1 MSTTLKVTTSTR
13 PGSRLALEVGVP
25 ADRSQASYD
34 AALEKLSR
42 TIKLPGF
49 RKGKVPRPVLLQQIG
64 PLRVKATALEEL
76 VDSVFRDAVAQEQLE
91 AIGQPELRGG
101 FDSLLAAFEPGQE
114 LLLSLELDVAPS
126 PSLKTT
132 KGLKAE
138 AEAVEFDPAQVD
150 ELLEKSRRQMAT
162 LVPVADRA
170 AALGDVA
177 VVSFSGSFSDSK
189 EPISGG
195 SAESLEVELEDGRM
209 IPGFVEGIVGMKLD
223 EERQVNCQFPDDY
236 PEETCRG
243 RGANFAIT
251 LKDLNCREL
260 PELDDAFAQQASDS
274 KTIAELRQ
282 QLEERLKQDAERRQR
297 SNRQEALLKA
307 LVAELE
313 VELPESLIR
322 EEINVLL
329 QETASQMAQQG
340 LDIKKLF
347 TPDVV
352 RNLAQGSRAEAE
364 ERLRRS
370 LALQALAK
378 AEAISLDDQ
387 ELATKLKE
395 VSRGLSD
402 TNRIDPA
409 RLQAAVAED
418 LLKEKLFEF
427 LEAHSTVAI
436 AAAPAA
442 LEAESPEAKP
452 AAKAKAK
459 PKAKA
464 KAADP
469 APAGD
474 ADAAAASD

>member
-1 MSTTLKVTTSTR
+1 MSTALKVTTSTR

-76 VDSVFRDAVAQEQLE
+76 VDSVFRDAVAQEQVN
-91 AIGQPELRGG
+91 AIGQPELSGG

-114 LLLSLELDVAPS
+114 LLLSLELDVAPT

-132 KGLKAE
+132 KGLQAE
-138 AEAVEFDPAQVD
+138 AEAVEFDPAVV
-150 ELLEKSRRQMAT
+150 EEMLEKTRRQMAT

-177 VVSFSGSFSDSK
+177 VVSFSGTFSDSN
-189 EPISGG
+189 EAISGG

-209 IPGFVEGIVGMKLD
+209 IPGFVEGIVGMKLE
-223 EERQVNCQFPDDY
+223 EERQVSCQFPDDY
-236 PEETCRG
+236 AEESCRG

-251 LKDLNCREL
+251 LKDLKGREL

-274 KTIAELRQ
+274 KTMAELRQ
-282 QLEERLKQDAERRQR
+282 QLEERLKQDTERRQR

-352 RNLAQGSRAEAE
+352 RNLAQSSRAEAE
-364 ERLRRS
+364 ERLHRS

-378 AEAISLDDQ
+378 AEAISLDDK
-387 ELATKLKE
+387 ELETKLKE

-409 RLQAAVAED
+409 RLRAAVAED

-427 LEAHSTVAI
+427 LEAHSTVAL
-436 AAAPAA
+436 AAAPSEAGEAGETTAA
-442 LEAESPEAKP
+442 SE
-452 AAKAKAK
+452 AKAK

-464 KAADP
+464 KAKAKD
-469 APAGD
+469 
-474 ADAAAASD
+474 